1 MRQTVSPHHLQPG
14 DIAACYGVDWT
25 SRLISFGTAS
35 LLGPRDLRC
44 PPSHV
49 GICCHQDAQTL
60 WVESTTL
67 CAHQCLIRQRSVAG
81 VQAHHPLTRIRDYAQ
96 QGGRVDVYRLTDINR
111 LNDTESRLLTRILL
125 DYFIHREVRYDV
137 SGALLSGTR
146 MFQRTQL
153 FPGADLERIFCS
165 ELIAAVLMR
174 LGRLNHD
181 NPTRFNPGRLLRRLV
196 RTGKYHRVATYQRS
210 LSCNE

>member
-1 MRQTVSPHHLQPG
+1 MYSSVSPHHLQPG

-25 SRLISFGTAS
+25 SRVIRYGTSS

-49 GICCHQDAQTL
+49 AICCHRDEQIL
-60 WVESTTL
+60 WVESTSL
-67 CAHQCLIRQRSVAG
+67 CSHPCVIRKQRVEG
-81 VQAHHPLTRIRDYAQ
+81 VQAHHPLNRIRDYTQ
-96 QGGRVDVYRLTDINR
+96 QGGRVDLYRLTDINH
-111 LNDTESRLLTRILL
+111 LSVAESLLLSRILV
-125 DYFIHREVRYDV
+125 DHFTRREIRYDV
-137 SGALLSGTR
+137 GGALLSGTR
-146 MFQRTQL
+146 VFQRTQL
-153 FPGADLERIFCS
+153 FPGADLEHLFCS

-196 RTGKYHRVATYQRS
+196 RTGKYHRVASYRGRI
-210 LSCNE
+210 